1 MRFSETRLDVLK
13 TRDGLELDIHIW
25 EPDTPRA
32 ILLAVHGGLAH
43 AGDYVT
49 PALFFK
55 EKGIATVAYDL
66 RGHKQKK
73 VYIDRFEQFLEDTD
87 AFLKWV
93 KNHYPDIPVF
103 GLGHSV
109 GALILTH
116 IGLRSV
122 NNELGIKGY
131 IFSSPYYQNAIKVN
145 PLVIPMI
152 KILSKIFPTAPIP
165 SEDFTDMLTHDKTIT
180 KRHRQDEIDGFRA
193 SKASIRFGSELFIAQ
208 DWVKENI
215 QNWTHPLFAVV
226 AGNDQVADT
235 NESER
240 LLKKIDSNLLT
251 YSVNTEN
258 YHENFNEVNRNETF
272 NKIYDWICKLLS
284 ICGHDRP

>member
-13 TRDGLELDIHIW
+13 TCDGLELDIHMW

-55 EKGIATVAYDL
+55 KEGIATVAYDL

-73 VYIDRFEQFLEDTD
+73 VCINRFEQFIEDTD
-87 AFLKWV
+87 IFIKWV
-93 KNHYPDIPVF
+93 KNHYPKIPIF
-103 GLGHSV
+103 CMGHSV

-122 NNELGIKGY
+122 KNDPVIKGY

-152 KILSKIFPTAPIP
+152 KILSKIFPNAPIP
-165 SEDFTDMLTHDKTIT
+165 SEDITDMLTHDETLT
-180 KRHRQDEIDGFRA
+180 KRHHQDESDGFRA
-193 SKASIRFGSELFIAQ
+193 AKASIRFGSELFIAQ

-215 QNWTHPLFAVV
+215 QNWAHPLFAVV

-235 NESER
+235 CESER
-240 LLKKIDSNLLT
+240 LLKKIDPKLLT
-251 YSVNTEN
+251 YLVNTEN

-272 NKIYDWICKLLS
+272 NKIYEWILNKES
-284 ICGHDRP
+284 H